1 MSETDTLEQEV
12 ETVTVSPVE
21 ELINQIT
28 DGELNKAEGSFQSI
42 LQDKMVD
49 ALEAQRIATAQAIFN
64 DSPEGLETDA
74 DEDLDITDEEIEDE
88 LEVSEEELD
97 AVEQVM
103 DEDEEILAELDDD
116 EEEIDTEE

>member
-64 DSPEGLETDA
+64 DTD
-74 DEDLDITDEEIEDE
+74 DDIEDDITDEVLEDE
-88 LEVSEEELD
+88 TDITDEELD